1 MAIKFKS
8 QATGDLVMVQATATA
23 VLALLGKSPDEPGIL
38 EPADMAK
45 ALAALRGASDEVQ
58 KNTPKGLPKG
68 AFDDPDQ
75 DEDAEPPFA
84 EEPVSLRK
92 HAYPLI
98 LMIERAQA
106 AGKPIVW
113 GV

>member
-8 QATGDLVMVQATATA
+8 QATGDLVMVQATARA
-23 VLALLGKSPDEPGIL
+23 VLALLGKSPDGPGIL
-38 EPADMAK
+38 EPADMAR
-45 ALAALRGASDEVQ
+45 ALAALRSASDEVPPNQ
-58 KNTPKGLPKG
+58 SN
-68 AFDDPDQ
+68 DPDK
-75 DEDAEPPFA
+75 DEDRAEPAFA

-92 HAYPLI
+92 HVYPLI

>member
-23 VLALLGKSPDEPGIL
+23 VLGLLGKSPDGPGIL
-38 EPADMAK
+38 EPADMAQ
-45 ALAALRGASDEVQ
+45 ALAALRGASDAVQ
-58 KNTPKGLPKG
+58 
-68 AFDDPDQ
+68 AAAQDDEAQDGEAPPEPTFQ
-75 DEDAEPPFA
+75 DEA
-84 EEPVSLRK
+84 VSLRK

>member
-23 VLALLGKSPDEPGIL
+23 VLALLGKSPDGPGIL
-38 EPADMAK
+38 EPADMAG
-45 ALAALRGASDEVQ
+45 ALAALRSASDEVPPNAQ
-58 KNTPKGLPKG
+58 KDLSKGQ
-68 AFDDPDQ
+68 DQ
-75 DEDAEPPFA
+75 DDDRMDPPFA
-84 EEPVSLRK
+84 DEPVSLRK

>member
-8 QATGDLVMVQATATA
+8 QATGDLVMVQATAKA
-23 VLALLGKSPDEPGIL
+23 VLALLGKSADGPGIL
-38 EPADMAK
+38 EPADMAN
-45 ALAALRGASDEVQ
+45 ALVRLRSASDE
-58 KNTPKGLPKG
+58 TPQDVP
-68 AFDDPDQ
+68 DDQ
-75 DEDAEPPFA
+75 DQGDDLAEPAFA
-84 EEPVSLRK
+84 EEHISLRK

>member
-8 QATGDLVMVQATATA
+8 QATGDLVMVQATAQA
-23 VLALLGKSPDEPGIL
+23 VLALLGKSPDGPGIL

-58 KNTPKGLPKG
+58 KQAP
-68 AFDDPDQ
+68 DDQ
-75 DEDAEPPFA
+75 DANEDQPEPAFA

>member
-8 QATGDLVMVQATATA
+8 QATGDLVMVQATAQA

-38 EPADMAK
+38 EPSDMAK

-58 KNTPKGLPKG
+58 KPAP
-68 AFDDPDQ
+68 DDQ
-75 DEDAEPPFA
+75 DTHEDPPEPAFA

-92 HAYPLI
+92 HAYPLV